1 MSALPNGWVPVTI
14 AAISESIQYGHTAS
28 AVERETGPRFLRIT
42 DIQDGQVDW
51 STVPSCNL
59 TKDELP
65 KYQLKPGDLVFAR
78 TGATTGKSFLIRHCP
93 DAVFASYLIRVRVS
107 SEMDERFLALFFQ
120 SPDYW
125 RQIEGGKRG
134 VGQPNVNGT
143 ILGQVQFSLP
153 PLAEQRR
160 IVGKVE
166 ELFSEL
172 DEGVANL
179 KQARAQL
186 AVYRQALLKHAFEG
200 HLTADWRTKYAPE
213 LESADELLNRIRAE
227 REERYQQQLKEWKLA
242 KTKGHECSKPRE
254 LTPWAELSASELA
267 DLPPLPAG
275 WTWIPF
281 SNLCQVIRNGIS
293 AKPTGD
299 TGDKILRISAV
310 RPMKIDLDDF
320 RYIQGADDEYEDY
333 ALEVGD
339 LLFTRYN
346 GSRKFVGVCGHF
358 RGTERRLFP
367 DKLIQGRLGVEAV
380 LPEFVEAAF
389 SCGASRKFVES
400 RIRTT
405 AGQAGVSGGDIKAV
419 PIPVC
424 SLAEQKEIVRF
435 LEESLPDIFALEAD
449 IDLNLQKAEALRQS
463 ILKKAF
469 AGELVP
475 QDPADEPAAALLAR
489 LRAEREAATAQSAK
503 KKPATPRRAKA

>member
-1 MSALPNGWVPVTI
+1 MSELPSSWEPVTI
-14 AAISESIQYGHTAS
+14 AAIAESIQYGHTAS
-28 AVERETGPRFLRIT
+28 AVERESGPRFLRIT

-51 STVPSCNL
+51 ATVPSCNL
-59 TKDELP
+59 SEDELP
-65 KYQLKPGDLVFAR
+65 KYQLKSGDLVFAR

-107 SEMDERFLALFFQ
+107 REMEERFLALFFQ

-160 IVGKVE
+160 IVAKVE

-179 KQARAQL
+179 KKARAQL

-200 HLTADWRTKYAPE
+200 HLTADWRTQHAPE
-213 LESADELLNRIRAE
+213 LESAEQLLARIRAE
-227 REERYQQQLKEWKLA
+227 REERYQKQLKEWERAMEKWLLKKMGPKPDAPLEPKPVTPIAQLA
-242 KTKGHECSKPRE
+242 DPPRGWLQVSVGDILIGKPTNGRSVTDRAGGFKVLR
-254 LTPWAELSASELA
+254 LTSLKDGTIDLSANKEGDWDESQAGPYILKIGDFLISRGNGSLRLVGRGGVVKDNLPVAYPDTMVRLVVDPLA
-267 DLPPLPAG
+267 
-275 WTWIPF
+275 F
-281 SNLCQVIRNGIS
+281 
-293 AKPTGD
+293 
-299 TGDKILRISAV
+299 
-310 RPMKIDLDDF
+310 DF
-320 RYIQGADDEYEDY
+320 R
-333 ALEVGD
+333 LFCLLWNSEV
-339 LLFTRYN
+339 
-346 GSRKFVGVCGHF
+346 F
-358 RGTERRLFP
+358 RQQ
-367 DKLIQGRLGVEAV
+367 I
-380 LPEFVEAAF
+380 
-389 SCGASRKFVES
+389 ES
-400 RIRTT
+400 SARTT
-405 AGQAGVSGGDIKAV
+405 AGIYKINQAIISNFTFPLMPLPEQAV
-419 PIPVC
+419 
-424 SLAEQKEIVRF
+424 L
-435 LEESLPDIFALEAD
+435 LELLEAQLPHISRLEAD

-489 LRAEREAATAQSAK
+489 IRAEREAATPTPK
-503 KKPATPRRAKA
+503 KSRKSP

>member
-1 MSALPNGWVPVTI
+1 MSTLPNGWVPVTI

-143 ILGQVQFSLP
+143 ILGKVQFFLP

-200 HLTADWRTKYAPE
+200 HLTADWRSKHAPD
-213 LESADELLNRIRAE
+213 LESADQLLARIRAE
-227 REERYQQQLKEWKLA
+227 REERYQKQLKDWEKAIEKWEADGCTEKKPSKPTKPAFGVSKVEPDKMLPKGWAKLELEYLAVELVLGKMLDKAKNIGKPRPYLGNINVRWGTFELENLKEMRIEDSEVSRYRVEPGDLVVCEGGEPGRCAIWKAADTEVFIQKALHRVRFTDSFDSRFAYLYLTLAASTQQLEEYFTGTTIKHLTGAGLA
-242 KTKGHECSKPRE
+242 KTAFPLCSIGEQRE
-254 LTPWAELSASELA
+254 IISKLEA
-267 DLPPLPAG
+267 
-275 WTWIPF
+275 
-281 SNLCQVIRNGIS
+281 QIS
-293 AKPTGD
+293 A
-299 TGDKILRISAV
+299 
-310 RPMKIDLDDF
+310 ID
-320 RYIQGADDEYEDY
+320 
-333 ALEVGD
+333 V
-339 LLFTRYN
+339 
-346 GSRKFVGVCGHF
+346 V
-358 RGTERRLFP
+358 
-367 DKLIQGRLGVEAV
+367 
-380 LPEFVEAAF
+380 
-389 SCGASRKFVES
+389 
-400 RIRTT
+400 
-405 AGQAGVSGGDIKAV
+405 
-419 PIPVC
+419 
-424 SLAEQKEIVRF
+424 
-435 LEESLPDIFALEAD
+435 EAD

-489 LRAEREAATAQSAK
+489 IRAEREAQ
-503 KKPATPRRAKA
+503 PVNRRTR